1 MAAFVDAA
9 RGRACEVP
17 WPAGGGHRPAIA
29 TMSAR
34 RSIPGAAHVGTWV
47 AVTLVAVLAVAWVV
61 ALELVVTAAW
71 LHPIGWALALAPAA
85 LFVVVT
91 CTPPWATKPRARW
104 LSAVSLLL
112 GALVVL
118 VPWNGRKQFVHDV
131 FSVRVGMT
139 VDEVETVMAGYIK
152 GAGPHWQMPEEPGPR
167 AAPTLPPYREPEY
180 PSGPAR
186 RHFTGTMTYRWST
199 AASYNADWGLVH
211 FVDGKVAK
219 LEFLAD

>member
-1 MAAFVDAA
+1 MRFPPMPKH
-9 RGRACEVP
+9 P
-17 WPAGGGHRPAIA
+17 WSLA
-29 TMSAR
+29 
-34 RSIPGAAHVGTWV
+34 
-47 AVTLVAVLAVAWVV
+47 LLLLAVAWVV
-61 ALELVVTAAW
+61 ALELVITAAW

-85 LFVVVT
+85 LLVVVT

-104 LSAVSLLL
+104 LSAGSLLL

-152 GAGPHWQMPEEPGPR
+152 GAGPQWQMPEEPGPR
-167 AAPTLPPYREPEY
+167 VRATDEREEEPAPRDAPAVPPYREPGY

-219 LEFLAD
+219 VEFLAD